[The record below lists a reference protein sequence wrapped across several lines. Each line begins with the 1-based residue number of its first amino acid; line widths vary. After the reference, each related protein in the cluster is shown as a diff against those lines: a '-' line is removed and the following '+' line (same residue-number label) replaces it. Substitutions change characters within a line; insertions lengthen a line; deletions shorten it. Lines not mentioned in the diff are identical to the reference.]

1 MRSIWIAT
9 LLCATGLPMMTVNA
23 EEAAPVAPPAAMT
36 PPAPAAPTAEE
47 TRNAIETVSYMIGL
61 QVGGEMSEQYI
72 ELDPQLVAKGVA
84 DAAAGK
90 QPELKDEDL
99 RSAAMTLQKVA
110 RAKATAMAAKNKAD
124 GEAFLTKNK
133 DAEGVKTT
141 ASGLQYKV
149 IAQGDG
155 KGKQPVASDQ
165 VTVHYKGTL
174 LDGTEFDSSYKRG
187 EPATFPLG
195 GVIKGWTEGLQ
206 LMRVGDKY
214 QLFVPYQLAY
224 GEQGRGKTIPPASL
238 LVFEVELK
246 DVQPAP
252 APAPGM
258 GGFPGMPQQ

>member
-9 LLCATGLPMMTVNA
+9 LLCATGLPMMTQA
-23 EEAAPVAPPAAMT
+23 EETAPVAPPVVA
-36 PPAPAAPTAEE
+36 APAEPTAEE
-47 TRNAIETVSYMIGL
+47 TRKAIETVSYMIGL
-61 QVGGEMSEQYI
+61 QVGGEMSEQFI

-110 RAKATAMAAKNKAD
+110 RAKVTALAAKNKAD
-124 GEAFLTKNK
+124 GEAFLAKNK
-133 DAEGVKTT
+133 SAEGVKTT

-149 IAQGDG
+149 LTQGDG
-155 KGKQPVASDQ
+155 KGKQPSASDQ

-174 LDGTEFDSSYKRG
+174 LDGTEFDSSYKRN
-187 EPATFPLG
+187 EPATFPLN

-246 DVQPAP
+246 EVQPAP

-258 GGFPGMPQQ
+258 GAMPGMPQQ